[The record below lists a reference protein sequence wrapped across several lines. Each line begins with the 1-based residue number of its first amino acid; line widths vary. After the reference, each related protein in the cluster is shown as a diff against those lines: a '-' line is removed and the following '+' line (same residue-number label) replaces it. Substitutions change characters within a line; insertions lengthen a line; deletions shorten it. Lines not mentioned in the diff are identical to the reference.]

1 VGKISPSLLALEHLE
16 HLDLSFNS
24 LQGPTGHVPEFLGSF
39 KNLKHLDLSYIPFL
53 GMLPPQLGNLSKLQ
67 HLDLSACAFGSTNSA
82 DISWLTRL
90 PLLQHLGLEFVD
102 LSAVAAW
109 LHVLDMIPLLR
120 VIDLSFCS
128 LTSANLSLPRLNLTH
143 LEELDLFGNYF
154 NQSVATC
161 WFWNRTNLKHLD
173 LGYTYL
179 YGQVPKALGRMT
191 SLRYLS
197 LSSSISNNTITM
209 MMTYLKSLC
218 SLRILHLDNC
228 FAQGTVAEFINKLPR
243 CLSNELQELHLPS
256 NQWTGVLPASI
267 GHFAYLRTLDLSGNH
282 LTGHV
287 PYEIGLL
294 TNLTMLDLNNNDLDG
309 TMTGEHFA
317 GTRSLQHEGPDRRP
331 EGGEWEPFKNS
342 QREQGLCPEF
352 NPTHLSSN
360 RQSDTSQLVTSS
372 P

>member
-1 VGKISPSLLALEHLE
+1 
-16 HLDLSFNS
+16 
-24 LQGPTGHVPEFLGSF
+24 
-39 KNLKHLDLSYIPFL
+39 
-53 GMLPPQLGNLSKLQ
+53 
-67 HLDLSACAFGSTNSA
+67 
-82 DISWLTRL
+82 
-90 PLLQHLGLEFVD
+90 
-102 LSAVAAW
+102 
-109 LHVLDMIPLLR
+109 VLDMIPLLR

-352 NPTHLSSN
+352 NPMHLSSN